1 MAQYKNMFRVEL
13 DGSNQPVILRQMI
26 AEGNNAANRI
36 GAIVMENGS
45 AVQLGGSCSA
55 RVVRADGVTVL
66 LSGTIDGNK
75 AYVDLDGNS
84 YSVPGT
90 IEISINW
97 TSGDN
102 VTTLL
107 KAYGIV
113 ERTISGSVIPS
124 GTPINIEE
132 IIELLSDMTEGRIFT
147 TDTTIVTGDGTTSE
161 IADHSSVQPNKLYR
175 LQLTTPMSW
184 LPSDYPTDASIIY
197 FLSITMPFTLGRTSV
212 TEVLFTD
219 EIKILYTR
227 QRQPASESFD
237 SWMKNVVDFKADGN
251 IITGDGTAS
260 TIASHSS
267 VKANTLYRLQLTTA
281 MSWLPSDYNANGSVH
296 YLIDI
301 THPFGANTGIL
312 EVIYDEFYHLKYV
325 RSQQPGG
332 SFGNWYKQ
340 RDGRTVIEVE
350 PGTDTIQAALELAYF
365 LENTD
370 VILKS
375 GNHVI
380 TNFSGTGMLVGKN
393 MRVLGMPD
401 SLIKAENAGT
411 NQYFSVFYCGEGDY
425 ELNGVNIT
433 CKNIRYCIH
442 DDPTSSLAPNPGH
455 HIFKNCSFYI
465 DNTGNTGWTN
475 HQCIGGGLGHHM
487 IIEVE
492 NCYFSA
498 ADPDYNLGLLSYH
511 NNEAA
516 NAVSLIVV
524 KDSEFAGT
532 DGTVRFG
539 WYGSSTKITK
549 CYVFNCKMGH
559 APVIRAET
567 EQSTNEN
574 MELIEWNNVVGSDT
588 RTVSYA
594 DTTHT
599 LVAGRDFLNVG
610 ATTGKTLINA
620 YLVGWDSDGLFIKGF
635 VDNGGGYSIF
645 FNKTLSSDKSITLR
659 RVYVNP

>member
-1 MAQYKNMFRVEL
+1 MAQYKNMF
-13 DGSNQPVILRQMI
+13 PVDLSGKNTPVLLRQMI
-26 AEGNNAANRI
+26 AQANSSANKI
-36 GAIVMENGS
+36 GVIVKDGQED
-45 AVQLGGSCSA
+45 VTLGGSCTG
-55 RVVRADGVTVL
+55 RVIRADGVTVL
-66 LSGTIDGNK
+66 LDGTIEGNK
-75 AYVDLDGNS
+75 AYIILDGNS
-84 YSVPGT
+84 YAVPGQ
-90 IEISINW
+90 IEICINW
-97 TSGDN
+97 VNGDN

-113 ERTISGSVIPS
+113 EQTQTESVIPS
-124 GTPINIEE
+124 GSVINIDT
-132 IIELLSDMTEGRIFT
+132 IIEMIQ
-147 TDTTIVTGDGTTSE
+147 
-161 IADHSSVQPNKLYR
+161 A
-175 LQLTTPMSW
+175 
-184 LPSDYPTDASIIY
+184 
-197 FLSITMPFTLGRTSV
+197 
-212 TEVLFTD
+212 FTD
-219 EIKILYTR
+219 GQYFKT
-227 QRQPASESFD
+227 D
-237 SWMKNVVDFKADGN
+237 ST

-260 TIASHSS
+260 AIADHDNVEPNTLYRIQLTTKTSWLPSDYPEDGDIYYLIDITHNFFPDAGITEVILNSKLKPCWVRMKQPAGSFGSWMEIASRTFSTNDTIITGDGTAS
-267 VKANTLYRLQLTTA
+267 AIANHDNVQANMLYRLQLTTKT
-281 MSWLPSDYNANGSVH
+281 SWLPSDYNANGSVH